1 MIARLWRGA
10 VRAQDA
16 DEYAAYVQQTGIES
30 YLQTP
35 GNQGAWL
42 LRRPDG
48 DRVEI
53 VTLSFWDSVQAI
65 KAFAGDDIDR
75 AVYYPEDD
83 RYLLERDPNVLHY
96 QVPDTE

>member
-35 GNQGAWL
+35 GNRGAWL
-42 LRRPDG
+42 LHRPDG

>member
-1 MIARLWRGA
+1 MIARIWRGV

-16 DEYAAYVQQTGIES
+16 DEYAAYVQDTGIEG
-30 YLQTP
+30 YKQTP

-48 DRVEI
+48 DREEI

-65 KAFAGDDIDR
+65 EAFAGQDIDR
-75 AVYYPEDD
+75 AVYYPEDE
-83 RYLLERDPNVLHY
+83 RYLLERDPHVLHY
-96 QVPDTE
+96 QVPDAE

>member
-1 MIARLWRGA
+1 M
-10 VRAQDA
+10 
-16 DEYAAYVQQTGIES
+16 
-30 YLQTP
+30 
-35 GNQGAWL
+35 
-42 LRRPDG
+42 
-48 DRVEI
+48 EI

-83 RYLLERDPNVLHY
+83 RYLLKRDPNVLHY